1 MSIDQKNGMKFSNL
15 KTLFLISLKIEKSD
29 KKTWC
34 CVFDLVKTTYIMKH
48 CQRHNGPEG

>member
-15 KTLFLISLKIEKSD
+15 KTLYLISLKIEKSD
-29 KKTWC
+29 KKRGV
-34 CVFDLVKTTYIMKH
+34 VFDLVKTTYIMKH